1 MHEIGVREVAHIAG
15 FTFNV
20 ETIYM
25 TWLTMAIILVIA
37 FLATRGLKLVPSG
50 WQNAIEMVITA
61 LHGQIDATMGE
72 RGRMLAPLIIALFMF
87 LLVANW
93 IGLIPTLSSPTNDL
107 NTTLGLALM
116 VVVMLHVLGLYFKG
130 MGYIKHFFQPVPV
143 FVIINAIEEVAKPI
157 TLAFRL
163 FGNILAGEI
172 LITILLILM
181 PVWMPVPSVIWLAFS
196 IFVGGVQ
203 AFIFTMLSMAYLSN
217 GVKKDEHH

>member
-37 FLATRGLKLVPSG
+37 FLATRGLKMVPSG

-87 LLVANW
+87 LLVGNW
-93 IGLIPTLSSPTNDL
+93 IGLIPTLASPTNDL

>member
-37 FLATRGLKLVPSG
+37 FMATRGLKMVPSG

-87 LLVANW
+87 LLVGNW
-93 IGLIPTLSSPTNDL
+93 IGLIPTLASPTTSL
-107 NTTLGLALM
+107 RTRGLPSSRPARS
-116 VVVMLHVLGLYFKG
+116 KRR
-130 MGYIKHFFQPVPV
+130 
-143 FVIINAIEEVAKPI
+143 
-157 TLAFRL
+157 T
-163 FGNILAGEI
+163 
-172 LITILLILM
+172 
-181 PVWMPVPSVIWLAFS
+181 VPSP
-196 IFVGGVQ
+196 
-203 AFIFTMLSMAYLSN
+203 
-217 GVKKDEHH
+217 